1 MKKEKKEKDLSF
13 KQNPDYVP
21 LKEKLAYGCGALM
34 DGGGVA
40 LMACVMLKY
49 MTDTLGIVAAS
60 ASTIMMVSKIWDA
73 VTDPLMGSITDNT
86 RTKWGRRRPYMMFGG
101 VLLIIA
107 LALLFAPIKDWGIT
121 SQGGMV
127 AYVLIFYIVWNTC
140 STLTQVPYT
149 SMASDISPSF
159 HERNNANTIKL
170 VFSAVA
176 AGMAYVL
183 PLLFLGSLEKGS
195 MSSTTFWIVMVAVFG
210 TLFGGGLIIT
220 GVFTKERVKPEK
232 VEKKKFNF
240 KEFIKGYIQ
249 PYKNKSYAWHIGM
262 YVAAFTCMDMLSA
275 LAAYYADHVWRG
287 IKMTLPIVGEM
298 TFSSMFIVAPIMV
311 AAVLAFP
318 LVRVMM
324 DKKGKAFAFRMGLPF
339 YILGGILIAVL
350 NPQMGCPPWV
360 IPIVAFL
367 MGFGFGGAQMI
378 PWMNFPDTLDVAEL
392 TLGER
397 PTGNYSGM
405 MTLVRKIG
413 GALGVGII
421 GWVLT
426 GVGYEGYNAATT
438 AADGLVKDYQ
448 AMLTQLAADNPGMTT
463 EQITALAATN
473 DPTLS
478 SFATAYANTD
488 STHVAAFL
496 KENEGIVTDKLNE
509 LVGNGKISFDTT
521 GFSVA
526 SAAEN
531 VDRVLLTIRLLM
543 GIAIAV
549 LIAFALF
556 SSFKFH
562 LTNKILTRM
571 RYFSE
576 RIKAGEYDELTE
588 EEKEERIALIEK
600 HYGKYHKE
608 EDEARIAEITAAA
621 KAAAISTEP
630 LAKEKGE

>member
-1 MKKEKKEKDLSF
+1 MKDKKERDLSY
-13 KQNPDYVP
+13 KSSPDYVP
-21 LKEKLAYGCGALM
+21 MKEKLAYGCGALM

-86 RTKWGRRRPYMMFGG
+86 RTKWGRRRPYMVFGG

-107 LALLFAPIKDWGIT
+107 LALLFAPIKDWWGIT
-121 SQGGMV
+121 SQAGMI
-127 AYVLIFYIVWNTC
+127 AYVLVFYIVWNTC
-140 STLTQVPYT
+140 STITQVPYT

-176 AGMAYVL
+176 SGLAYVL
-183 PLLFLGSLEKGS
+183 PLLILGAREKGS
-195 MSSTTFWIVMVAVFG
+195 ISGTTFWIVMVAVFG
-210 TLFGGGLIIT
+210 TMFGGGLIIT
-220 GVFTKERVKPEK
+220 GLFTKERVKPEK
-232 VEKKKFNF
+232 VEKKKFNL
-240 KEFIKGYIQ
+240 KEFLKGYIQ
-249 PYKNKSYAWHIGM
+249 PYKNRSYAWHIGM
-262 YVAAFTCMDMLSA
+262 YVSAFACMDMLSA
-275 LAAYYADHVWRG
+275 LAAYYASHVWRG
-287 IKMTLPIVGEM
+287 VKMTLPIVGEM
-298 TFSSMFIVAPIMV
+298 TFSSMFIIAPIMV

-350 NPQMGCPPWV
+350 NPQMGCPAWV
-360 IPIVAFL
+360 IPLVAFL

-438 AADGLVKDYQ
+438 AAD
-448 AMLTQLAADNPGMTT
+448 
-463 EQITALAATN
+463 ALAQENPNSA
-473 DPTLS
+473 
-478 SFATAYANTD
+478 FAIEYAKTD
-488 STHVAAFL
+488 STQIAGFL
-496 KENEGIVTDKLNE
+496 KNNEAVVSNKLSE
-509 LVGNGKISFDTT
+509 LAASGKISYDTKD
-521 GFSVA
+521 FSVA
-526 SAAEN
+526 AVADN
-531 VDRVLLTIRLLM
+531 VDKVLLTIRLLM
-543 GIAIAV
+543 GVAIAV

-556 SSFKFH
+556 SSFRFH
-562 LTNKILTRM
+562 LNNKILTRM

-576 RIKAGEYDELTE
+576 KIKSGKYDELTD
-588 EEKEERIALIEK
+588 EEKQERIDLINK
-600 HYGKYHKE
+600 HYGKYSKE

-621 KAAAISTEP
+621 KASETNETE
-630 LAKEKGE
+630 E

>member
-1 MKKEKKEKDLSF
+1 MKAKKEKDLSY
-13 KQNPDYVP
+13 KSSPDYVP
-21 LKEKLAYGCGALM
+21 MKEKLAYGCGALM

-73 VTDPLMGSITDNT
+73 VTDPLMGSVTDNT
-86 RTKWGRRRPYMMFGG
+86 RTKWGRRRPYMVFGG

-107 LALLFAPIKDWGIT
+107 LALLFAPIKDWWGIT
-121 SQGGMV
+121 SQAGMI
-127 AYVLIFYIVWNTC
+127 AYVLVFYIVWNTC
-140 STLTQVPYT
+140 STITQVPYT

-176 AGMAYVL
+176 SGLAYVL
-183 PLLFLGSLEKGS
+183 PLLILGAREKGTIS
-195 MSSTTFWIVMVAVFG
+195 GTTFWIVMVAVFG
-210 TLFGGGLIIT
+210 TMFGGGLIIT
-220 GVFTKERVKPEK
+220 GLFTKERVKPEK

-240 KEFIKGYIQ
+240 KEFLKGYIQ

-262 YVAAFTCMDMLSA
+262 YVSAFACMDMLSA
-275 LAAYYADHVWRG
+275 LAAYYASHVWRG
-287 IKMTLPIVGEM
+287 VKMTLPIVGEM
-298 TFSSMFIVAPIMV
+298 TFSSMFIIAPIMV

-438 AADGLVKDYQ
+438 AAD
-448 AMLTQLAADNPGMTT
+448 
-463 EQITALAATN
+463 ALAQENPNSA
-473 DPTLS
+473 
-478 SFATAYANTD
+478 FAIEYAQTD
-488 STHVAAFL
+488 STKVADFL
-496 KENEGIVTDKLNE
+496 KNNEGVVSAKLDE
-509 LVGNGKISFDTT
+509 LAASGKISFDTS

-526 SAAEN
+526 SVADN
-531 VDRVLLTIRLLM
+531 VNKVLLTIRLLM

-556 SSFKFH
+556 SSFQFH
-562 LTNKILTRM
+562 LNNKILARM

-576 RIKAGEYDELTE
+576 KIKNGEYDELTD
-588 EEKEERIALIEK
+588 EEKQERIDLIKK
-600 HYGKYHKE
+600 HYGKYRKE

-621 KAAAISTEP
+621 KASETNETE
-630 LAKEKGE
+630 E

>member
-1 MKKEKKEKDLSF
+1 MKDKKERDLSY
-13 KQNPDYVP
+13 KSSPDYVP
-21 LKEKLAYGCGALM
+21 MKEKLAYGCGALM

-86 RTKWGRRRPYMMFGG
+86 RTKWGRRRPYMVFGG

-107 LALLFAPIKDWGIT
+107 LALLFAPIKDWWGIT
-121 SQGGMV
+121 SQAGMI
-127 AYVLIFYIVWNTC
+127 AYVLVFYIVWNTC
-140 STLTQVPYT
+140 STITQVPYT

-176 AGMAYVL
+176 SGLAYVL
-183 PLLFLGSLEKGS
+183 PLLILGAREKGS
-195 MSSTTFWIVMVAVFG
+195 ISGTTFWIVMVAVFG
-210 TLFGGGLIIT
+210 TMFGGGLIIT
-220 GVFTKERVKPEK
+220 GLFTKERVKPEK
-232 VEKKKFNF
+232 VEKKKFNL
-240 KEFIKGYIQ
+240 KEFLKGYIQ
-249 PYKNKSYAWHIGM
+249 PYKNRSYAWHIGM
-262 YVAAFTCMDMLSA
+262 YVSAFACMDMLSA
-275 LAAYYADHVWRG
+275 LAAYYASHVWRG
-287 IKMTLPIVGEM
+287 VKMTLPIVGEM
-298 TFSSMFIVAPIMV
+298 TFSSMFIIAPIMV

-350 NPQMGCPPWV
+350 NPQMGCPAWV
-360 IPIVAFL
+360 IPLVAFL

-438 AADGLVKDYQ
+438 AAD
-448 AMLTQLAADNPGMTT
+448 
-463 EQITALAATN
+463 ALAQENPNSA
-473 DPTLS
+473 
-478 SFATAYANTD
+478 FAVEYAKTD
-488 STHVAAFL
+488 STQIAGFL
-496 KENEGIVTDKLNE
+496 KNNEAVVSNKLSE
-509 LVGNGKISFDTT
+509 LAASGKISYDTKD
-521 GFSVA
+521 FSVA
-526 SAAEN
+526 AVADN
-531 VDRVLLTIRLLM
+531 VDKVLLTIRLLM
-543 GIAIAV
+543 GVAIAV

-556 SSFKFH
+556 SSFRFH
-562 LTNKILTRM
+562 LNNKILTRM

-576 RIKAGEYDELTE
+576 KIKSGKYDELTD
-588 EEKEERIALIEK
+588 EEKQERIDLINK
-600 HYGKYHKE
+600 HYGKYRKE
-608 EDEARIAEITAAA
+608 EDEARIAEITANA
-621 KAAAISTEP
+621 KTSQTNETE
-630 LAKEKGE
+630 E

>member
-1 MKKEKKEKDLSF
+1 MKDKKERDLSY
-13 KQNPDYVP
+13 KSSPDYVP
-21 LKEKLAYGCGALM
+21 MKEKLAYGCGALM

-86 RTKWGRRRPYMMFGG
+86 RTKWGRRRPYMVFGG

-107 LALLFAPIKDWGIT
+107 LALLFAPIKDWWGIT
-121 SQGGMV
+121 SQAGMI
-127 AYVLIFYIVWNTC
+127 AYVLVFYIVWNTC
-140 STLTQVPYT
+140 STITQVPYT

-176 AGMAYVL
+176 SGLAYVL
-183 PLLFLGSLEKGS
+183 PLLILGAREKGS
-195 MSSTTFWIVMVAVFG
+195 ISGTTFWIVMVAVFG
-210 TLFGGGLIIT
+210 TMFGGGLVIT
-220 GVFTKERVKPEK
+220 GLFTKERVKPEK
-232 VEKKKFNF
+232 VEKKKFNL
-240 KEFIKGYIQ
+240 KEFLKGYIQ
-249 PYKNKSYAWHIGM
+249 PYKNRSYAWHIGM
-262 YVAAFTCMDMLSA
+262 YVSAFACMDMLSA
-275 LAAYYADHVWRG
+275 LAAYYASHVWRG
-287 IKMTLPIVGEM
+287 VKMTLPIVGEM
-298 TFSSMFIVAPIMV
+298 TFSSMFIIAPIMV

-350 NPQMGCPPWV
+350 NPQMGCPAWV
-360 IPIVAFL
+360 IPLVAFL

-438 AADGLVKDYQ
+438 AAD
-448 AMLTQLAADNPGMTT
+448 
-463 EQITALAATN
+463 ALAQENPNSA
-473 DPTLS
+473 
-478 SFATAYANTD
+478 FAVEYAKTD
-488 STHVAAFL
+488 STQIAGFL
-496 KENEGIVTDKLNE
+496 KNNEAVVSNKLSE
-509 LVGNGKISFDTT
+509 LAASGKISYDTKD
-521 GFSVA
+521 FSVA
-526 SAAEN
+526 AVADN
-531 VDRVLLTIRLLM
+531 VDKVLLTIRLLM
-543 GIAIAV
+543 GVAIAV

-556 SSFKFH
+556 SSFRFH
-562 LTNKILTRM
+562 LNNKILTRM

-576 RIKAGEYDELTE
+576 KIKSGKYDELTD
-588 EEKEERIALIEK
+588 EEKQERIDLINK
-600 HYGKYHKE
+600 HYGKYRKE
-608 EDEARIAEITAAA
+608 EDEARIAEITANA
-621 KAAAISTEP
+621 KTSQTNETE
-630 LAKEKGE
+630 E

>member
-1 MKKEKKEKDLSF
+1 MKDKKERDLSY
-13 KQNPDYVP
+13 KSSPDYVP
-21 LKEKLAYGCGALM
+21 MKEKLAYGCGALM

-86 RTKWGRRRPYMMFGG
+86 RTKWGRRRPYMVFGG

-107 LALLFAPIKDWGIT
+107 LALLFAPIKDWWGIT
-121 SQGGMV
+121 SQAGMI
-127 AYVLIFYIVWNTC
+127 AYVLVFYIVWNTC
-140 STLTQVPYT
+140 STITQVPYT

-176 AGMAYVL
+176 SGLAYVL
-183 PLLFLGSLEKGS
+183 PLLILGAREKGS
-195 MSSTTFWIVMVAVFG
+195 ISGTTFWIVMVAVFG
-210 TLFGGGLIIT
+210 TMFGGGLIIT
-220 GVFTKERVKPEK
+220 GLFTKERVKPEK
-232 VEKKKFNF
+232 VEKKKFNL
-240 KEFIKGYIQ
+240 KEFLKGYIQ
-249 PYKNKSYAWHIGM
+249 PYKNRSYAWHIGM
-262 YVAAFTCMDMLSA
+262 YVSAFACMDMLSA
-275 LAAYYADHVWRG
+275 LAAYYASHVWRG
-287 IKMTLPIVGEM
+287 VKMTLPIVGEM
-298 TFSSMFIVAPIMV
+298 TFSSMFIIAPIMV

-350 NPQMGCPPWV
+350 NPQMGCPAWV
-360 IPIVAFL
+360 IPLVAFL

-438 AADGLVKDYQ
+438 AAD
-448 AMLTQLAADNPGMTT
+448 
-463 EQITALAATN
+463 ALAQENPNSA
-473 DPTLS
+473 
-478 SFATAYANTD
+478 FAIEYAKTD
-488 STHVAAFL
+488 STQIAGFL
-496 KENEGIVTDKLNE
+496 KNNEAVVSNKLSE
-509 LVGNGKISFDTT
+509 LAASGKISYDTKD
-521 GFSVA
+521 FSVA
-526 SAAEN
+526 AVADN
-531 VDRVLLTIRLLM
+531 VDKVLLTIRLLM
-543 GIAIAV
+543 GVAIAV

-556 SSFKFH
+556 SSFRFH
-562 LTNKILTRM
+562 LNNKILTRM

-576 RIKAGEYDELTE
+576 KIKSGKYDELTD
-588 EEKEERIALIEK
+588 EEKQERIDLINR
-600 HYGKYHKE
+600 HYGKYRKE
-608 EDEARIAEITAAA
+608 EDEARIAEITANA
-621 KAAAISTEP
+621 KASQTNETE
-630 LAKEKGE
+630 E